1 MRGWHCD
8 KMGKFEL
15 PMVLILLVASR
26 GQKGEILGIKGDAK
40 ITTALFMVAKLSKDM
55 ISFLS

>member
-1 MRGWHCD
+1 MTKWGNLSYLWFSFCLLHQG
-8 KMGKFEL
+8 GKRE
-15 PMVLILLVASR
+15 R
-26 GQKGEILGIKGDAK
+26 EILGIKGDAK

>member
-1 MRGWHCD
+1 
-8 KMGKFEL
+8 MGKFEL
-15 PMVLILLVASR
+15 PMVFVFACCI
-26 GQKGEILGIKGDAK
+26 KGAKGRNFGNQGDAK

>member
-1 MRGWHCD
+1 VTKWGNLSYLW
-8 KMGKFEL
+8 FSF
-15 PMVLILLVASR
+15 LLVASR